1 MCEPRKPF
9 APVKRTRF
17 AIVKGCRWKEKT
29 IDL

>member
-9 APVKRTRF
+9 APVNRTRF
-17 AIVKGCRWKEKT
+17 AIMKLVGQRG